1 MNSISVVLKEGSKGS
16 EVTKLQEALKKL
28 NFYSGIVDGVFGAK
42 TQEAVINFQK
52 SQQLVAD
59 GIVGEKTWSKLN
71 AALEQSNARADFRVI
86 NVQEFISSNRIK
98 VTNPKAIAVQ
108 LFSNSQEEEGRK
120 SEDITVAY
128 PTRETAL
135 IVHTIIGLA
144 DDSVAGIRNRIE
156 LRRNQNKWE
165 IVWVGEQYKC
175 QPNRGHQD
183 WSSSLCS

>member
-1 MNSISVVLKEGSKGS
+1 MNTTSVVLKEGSKGA
-16 EVTKLQEALKKL
+16 EVTKLQEGLKKL
-28 NFYSGIVDGVFGAK
+28 NFYSGIADGVFGAK
-42 TQEAVINFQK
+42 TKEAVINFQK

-71 AALEQSNARADFRVI
+71 AALQQSNARADFRVI
-86 NVQEFISSNRIK
+86 NVQEFISSKRIR
-98 VTNPKAIAVQ
+98 VSTPKAVAVQ
-108 LFSNSQEEEGRK
+108 LFSNSEEEEGRK
-120 SEDITVAY
+120 SEEISVAY
-128 PTRETAL
+128 PTGETAV
-135 IVHTIIGLA
+135 IVHTIVGLA

-183 WSSSLCS
+183 WSGSVCS